1 MWNVTSHNV
10 KSKCF
15 SPIAQTDTSGYLA
28 ICQHIS
34 NTNRDACS
42 VAPHQQLNSMSGPI
56 LILQMMSYK

>member
-28 ICQHIS
+28 IRQYIS
-34 NTNRDACS
+34 NTNRDVCS
-42 VAPHQQLNSMSGPI
+42 VAPHLAKSFGP
-56 LILQMMSYK
+56 LW